1 MDRKTNTAAELALLL
16 ALSTLWG
23 ASYTFIKI
31 GVETIP
37 PITLIAA
44 RTLIAGAVLVAILR
58 LRGLKL
64 PTDRQVWERFLSHAL
79 CLTVF
84 RPHGVMAS
92 RFLNL
97 TNS

>member
-1 MDRKTNTAAELALLL
+1 MTKELALLL

-44 RTLIAGAVLVAILR
+44 RTLIASAVLIAILR
-58 LRGLKL
+58 WTLTSTAWLGLGCVIAGVVAMTL
-64 PTDRQVWERFLSHAL
+64 PPRKPLAAGIPD
-79 CLTVF
+79 
-84 RPHGVMAS
+84 
-92 RFLNL
+92 
-97 TNS
+97 